1 MINNGKKRHYL
12 AVKNLSRL
20 LREITSNHNEGFY
33 CLNCFHSHSTETRL
47 KKYERECND
56 HDYCH
61 VKLPN
66 EDDKTLKYNYG
77 ENSLKSLFFIPFD
90 VEVLLPKR
98 LPLKIIPKNLT
109 QRERLSIYFQVT
121 RVIISA
127 HLMQQKTNVI
137 LAEGRTV
144 LKGFVNCL
152 KIMHWK

>member
-1 MINNGKKRHYL
+1 M
-12 AVKNLSRL
+12 KNLSRL

-33 CLNCFHSHSTETRL
+33 CLNCFHSHSPETRL

-77 ENSLKSLFFIPFD
+77 ENSLFVPFD

-98 LPLKIIPKNLT
+98 LPLKIIQKISH
-109 QRERLSIYFQVT
+109 RE
-121 RVIISA
+121 
-127 HLMQQKTNVI
+127 
-137 LAEGRTV
+137 ED
-144 LKGFVNCL
+144 
-152 KIMHWK
+152 